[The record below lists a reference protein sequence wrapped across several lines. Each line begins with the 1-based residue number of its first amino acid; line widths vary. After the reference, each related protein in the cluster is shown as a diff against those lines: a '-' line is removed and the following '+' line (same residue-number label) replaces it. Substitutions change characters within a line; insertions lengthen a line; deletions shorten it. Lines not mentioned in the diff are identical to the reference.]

1 VGRRKH
7 RRNPLTKT
15 FGRAVSKLGGM
26 TRTEGIDFVTGL
38 GGKAH
43 HDPPVPPAGV
53 WRDGKRRKRH

>member
-1 VGRRKH
+1 MGRRKR

-26 TRTEGIDFVTGL
+26 TRSEVIDFATSL
-38 GGKAH
+38 GGKAR

-53 WRDGKRRKRH
+53 WRESRKRR